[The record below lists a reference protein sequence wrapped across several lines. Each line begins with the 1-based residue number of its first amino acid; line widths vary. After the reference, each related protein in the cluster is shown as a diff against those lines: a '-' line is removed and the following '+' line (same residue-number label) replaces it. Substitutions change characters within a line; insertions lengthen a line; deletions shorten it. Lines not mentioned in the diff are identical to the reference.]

1 MPSPYLPGSDAC
13 DHCNNA
19 DAADMYRVDTHGVVG
34 GDGAVL
40 LLSAHAS
47 PGPAATTATARG
59 TPGACAYNE
68 EVLGLSCRPW

>member
-1 MPSPYLPGSDAC
+1 M
-13 DHCNNA
+13 
-19 DAADMYRVDTHGVVG
+19 DTHGVVG

-68 EVLGLSCRPW
+68 EVLGLSCRYHVVLGEVSFALSYYDI